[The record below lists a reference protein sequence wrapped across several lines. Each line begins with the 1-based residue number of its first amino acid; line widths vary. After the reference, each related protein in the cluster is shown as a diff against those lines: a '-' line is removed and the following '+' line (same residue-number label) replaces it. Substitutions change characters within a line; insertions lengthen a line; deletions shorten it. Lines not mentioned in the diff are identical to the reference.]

1 MALLKF
7 WVASEVWQDAE
18 GSWGSPLIED
28 FGIEYGPITQDG
40 TVYINRQYR
49 RDDQLGWLR
58 GDVPFYTRGVV
69 TDGVQQWS
77 DILAVSYPIV
87 PAVAIVEC
95 VADSDV
101 LLQIHMGV
109 GSTTGSHYR
118 VLAAT
123 LHPDED
129 PANAPAWLDGV
140 GPDVPFSPTR
150 WTQIRDGMVF
160 LGVPAEQIDQW
171 RSNNPDGTPRE
182 FFAVLQS
189 YIQSQQEQLETLK
202 MATSSRREGLLAEV
216 VNPEPADIPPPPMA
230 TQIVFVD
237 HIPFWLKVVVGVETT
252 IILAGLAMAVF

>member
-7 WVASEVWQDAE
+7 WVASEVWQHPD
-18 GSWGSPLIED
+18 GSWGSPLDED

-40 TVYINRQYR
+40 TIYINRPHR
-49 RDDQLGWLR
+49 RDGEIGWLR
-58 GDVPFYTRGVV
+58 GDVPFYTRGVI

-129 PANAPAWLDGV
+129 PGLAP
-140 GPDVPFSPTR
+140 
-150 WTQIRDGMVF
+150 
-160 LGVPAEQIDQW
+160 
-171 RSNNPDGTPRE
+171 
-182 FFAVLQS
+182 
-189 YIQSQQEQLETLK
+189 
-202 MATSSRREGLLAEV
+202 GLLAQSS
-216 VNPEPADIPPPPMA
+216 PAAGRPA
-230 TQIVFVD
+230 R
-237 HIPFWLKVVVGVETT
+237 HRLT
-252 IILAGLAMAVF
+252 IIAMTATVKSTFSIAWNIAATSFPVTSIVTSGF